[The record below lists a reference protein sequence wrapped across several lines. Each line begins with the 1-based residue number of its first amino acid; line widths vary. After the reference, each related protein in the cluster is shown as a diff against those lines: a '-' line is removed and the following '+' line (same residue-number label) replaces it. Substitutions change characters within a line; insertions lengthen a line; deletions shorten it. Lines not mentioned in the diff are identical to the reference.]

1 MMGRNLRV
9 VFLGLCLAVA
19 REPAALGRGGLRA
32 AVDPAHALLDLQRLR
47 LDRRR
52 LQQRRGHGRRRPA
65 DRERLRRH
73 QRQRDQGLQIQRQR
87 HRHRVLRSG
96 TGRIDRPPC
105 RGNRNMQ
112 LRAADDHRRQLRRA
126 DPGQDLRPEQLRR
139 LPYMGLRTERQRG
152 RRQLPDRDRPQRH
165 RRRPVQ
171 REPLCQQRPP
181 DRPRLLLHVGRRR
194 DPDRR
199 RSQPV
204 RGGLRALRPR
214 HRRRRQHLHLP
225 DRERPRQVHPDR
237 RTPLQ
242 APGGRLRVRGR
253 PDPRQPLL
261 AAASGRRWSTTP
273 KGDLLPG
280 FPLSGSPQRDR
291 RQRRQRQDLRQL
303 RHERADLHAG
313 RARRPPGRPHR
324 RPVGHRADQPDP
336 QRHHQPR
343 RRRHHGLQ
351 LRVRLSASYGST
363 VPCAEGRVALGQL
376 GHPGQ
381 RRPLRAAA
389 GIHLPLPGRR
399 RQRERDAEDRRRD
412 VHALGA
418 AGRRGALR
426 LRRPF
431 RQRDR
436 PRPGHPRRGADDLPR
451 RLRDRGLP
459 RQPGCLHLIAG
470 DGEHRRRAQLDSG
483 QRPAGRAA
491 GGDPVP
497 LRPRRDQPERDD
509 EERRLHLHHLP
520 VHRGPR
526 GPVPQRPRPPAD
538 GRRPAAR
545 LPRLRAGLGR

>member
-9 VFLGLCLAVA
+9 VLLGLCLAVA
-19 REPAALGRGGLRA
+19 REPPGLGRGGLRP
-32 AVDPAHALLDLQRLR
+32 AVDPAHALLDIQRLR

-52 LQQRRGHGRRRPA
+52 LQQRRRHGRRRPA

-96 TGRIDRPPC
+96 TGRLDRPPC

-165 RRRPVQ
+165 RRRPLQ

-181 DRPRLLLHVGRRR
+181 DRPHLLLHLGRRR

-214 HRRRRQHLHLP
+214 HRRGRQHLHLP
-225 DRERPRQVHPDR
+225 DRERPRQVQPGR

-253 PDPRQPLL
+253 PDQRQPLFARL
-261 AAASGRRWSTTP
+261 RDGAGVRLEGRPPAR
-273 KGDLLPG
+273 LLP
-280 FPLSGSPQRDR
+280 LRLAERDR
-291 RQRRQRQDLRQL
+291 RERRQRPDLRQL
-303 RHERADLHAG
+303 RHQRADLHAG
-313 RARRPPGRPHR
+313 HARRPPGRPHR

-351 LRVRLSASYGST
+351 LRVRLDRRPTARPSPARRGRRTRAARTSRSAPTSPGCGRDPPTTTGST
-363 VPCAEGRVALGQL
+363 SATRTGR
-376 GHPGQ
+376 
-381 RRPLRAAA
+381 
-389 GIHLPLPGRR
+389 
-399 RQRERDAEDRRRD
+399 
-412 VHALGA
+412 
-418 AGRRGALR
+418 
-426 LRRPF
+426 
-431 RQRDR
+431 
-436 PRPGHPRRGADDLPR
+436 
-451 RLRDRGLP
+451 
-459 RQPGCLHLIAG
+459 
-470 DGEHRRRAQLDSG
+470 
-483 QRPAGRAA
+483 
-491 GGDPVP
+491 
-497 LRPRRDQPERDD
+497 
-509 EERRLHLHHLP
+509 
-520 VHRGPR
+520 
-526 GPVPQRPRPPAD
+526 
-538 GRRPAAR
+538 
-545 LPRLRAGLGR
+545 